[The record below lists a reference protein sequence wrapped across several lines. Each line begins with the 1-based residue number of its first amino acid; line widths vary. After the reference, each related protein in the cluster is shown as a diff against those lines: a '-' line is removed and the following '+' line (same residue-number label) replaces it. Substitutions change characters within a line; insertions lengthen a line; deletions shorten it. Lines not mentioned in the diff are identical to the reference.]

1 MNINFLV
8 SLVLFFAV
16 SGCSFYDVSRNIED
30 SVFGTGFFSD
40 NQNPRSPDW
49 NGSWDLETSQC
60 IRHEKA
66 LRRVS
71 QQLEAI
77 EDNASREGTD
87 FVTLPTGEQYP
98 IEEGSLSDQSLPSPT
113 STCLSRYPD

>member
-1 MNINFLV
+1 MDIKLLA

-16 SGCSFYDVSRNIED
+16 SGCSFYDVSRITED

-40 NQNPRSPDW
+40 NKNPRGPDW

-66 LRRVS
+66 SRRIS

-77 EDNASREGTD
+77 DDKASREGKD
-87 FVTLPTGEQYP
+87 FATLPTGEQYP
-98 IEEGSLSDQSLPSPT
+98 IEEESLSDQSLPSPT
-113 STCLSRYPD
+113 STCLSRTTD

>member
-1 MNINFLV
+1 MDIKLLV

-16 SGCSFYDVSRNIED
+16 SGCSFYDVSGNIAD
-30 SVFGTGFFSD
+30 SVFGLGFFSD
-40 NQNPRSPDW
+40 NKNPRSPDW
-49 NGSWDLETSQC
+49 NGIWDLETSQC

-66 LRRVS
+66 LRRIS

-77 EDNASREGTD
+77 EDNALREGKD

-98 IEEGSLSDQSLPSPT
+98 IEEGSPSDQSLPSPT
-113 STCLSRYPD
+113 STCLSRITD

>member
-1 MNINFLV
+1 MDIKLLV
-8 SLVLFFAV
+8 SLVLFFAA
-16 SGCSFYDVSRNIED
+16 SGCSFYDVSRNMQD
-30 SVFGTGFFSD
+30 SLFGLGFSSD
-40 NQNPRSPDW
+40 NMNPRSPDW

-66 LRRVS
+66 LRRIS

-77 EDNASREGTD
+77 EDKASREGKD

-113 STCLSRYPD
+113 STCLSRSTD